1 MLKDGR
7 AQQIP
12 PGQSIVSPEDAE
24 LGIQSEQLG
33 PQMSDAF
40 QQPTEEEESQVDM
53 LLGGILDF
61 VWGEGYDE
69 IKGRMERNPNKLQET
84 VGKWAGRMVNVEVKA
99 AGQAGVNVS
108 RDILIGVAAEVI
120 NAIAEIAVKE
130 KLWKPAND
138 KEEDQFQGE
147 ALMYAVQMY
156 GELGD
161 EGLNPQQPMEM
172 AMSILR
178 EEQPEPQM
186 MSQLGVR
193 QQEEVNADG

>member
-1 MLKDGR
+1 MAEKPMTRPMEIPSGR
-7 AQQIP
+7 PIEETDAIGRP
-12 PGQSIVSPEDAE
+12 TKSFGPEMTE
-24 LGIQSEQLG
+24 KLPE
-33 PQMSDAF
+33 
-40 QQPTEEEESQVDM
+40 PTPEEESQVDM
-53 LLGGILDF
+53 LLGTLLDF
-61 VWGEGYDE
+61 VWGDGYDAIVE
-69 IKGRMERNPNKLQET
+69 RMKANPTGLQQTIGE
-84 VGKWAGRMVNVEVKA
+84 WAGQMINVEVKS
-99 AGQAGVNVS
+99 AGQGGVNVS
-108 RDILIGVAAEVI
+108 RDILIGVADELI
-120 NAIAEIAVKE
+120 NNIAEIAVKE
-130 KLWKPAND
+130 GLWSPAND
-138 KEEDQFQGE
+138 QEEEQFQGE